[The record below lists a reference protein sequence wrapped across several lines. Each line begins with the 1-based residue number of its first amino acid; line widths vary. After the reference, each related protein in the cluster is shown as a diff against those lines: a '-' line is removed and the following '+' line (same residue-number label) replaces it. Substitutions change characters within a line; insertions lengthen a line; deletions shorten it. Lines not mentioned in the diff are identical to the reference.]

1 LINHLISKF
10 KNSLILKKLYFEIV
24 LNKFDFKIIYCLYKY
39 GFINGLLLIEKNKY
53 FIFFKY
59 INNKSV
65 VRNIKQISKKGKR
78 IYLNIYKFNNNKT
91 IFFKRLNGFLLLTT
105 NKGLIIDELI
115 NLRNI
120 GGEVIL
126 KIN

>member
-1 LINHLISKF
+1 MINHLISKF

-24 LNKFDFKIIYCLYKY
+24 LNKFNFKIVYCLYKY
-39 GFINGLLLIEKNKY
+39 GFINGLLLIDKNKY

-59 INNKSV
+59 INNKSII
-65 VRNIKQISKKGKR
+65 RNIKQVSKKGKR
-78 IYLNIYKFNNNKT
+78 IYLNICKFNNNKFN
-91 IFFKRLNGFLLLTT
+91 FFKKLNGFLLLTT
-105 NKGLIIDELI
+105 DKGLIIDELI
-115 NLRNI
+115 NLRHI